1 MFVIYRIVVKMLSL
15 FNRRDRFLAALV
27 VLLSMASAAGE
38 SIGILSITPVL
49 AVGADKNVIH
59 TNTYLRWAYDL
70 FGFHS
75 DHAFIIFLGAGSLA
89 ALVVGLG
96 FQALTQ
102 WVGAQFVQMR
112 NYNISRRLVLDYAH
126 RDYVF
131 FLGSNSSQLSETLLT
146 EIQTVINGVFTPVT
160 MVVSEGCV
168 AIALLVMLC
177 ISSPALAAA
186 VSVILGGSYVL
197 IFLLVGPYIDRV
209 GQQRLEA
216 VRKRYLTAGELF
228 GGIKE
233 IRILAAE
240 RVYFHRYA
248 LATLRYCRTQS
259 MSQLVGV
266 LPQYLMQG
274 VAYGTVLLL
283 VIYLINTGGNLTR
296 VLPLI
301 GLYALAGRRL
311 LPALQNVYLNIS
323 NARFSQP
330 ALDTLITEMKDVPP
344 ELDIETAP
352 ARPVPL
358 SFQREITVEN
368 MSFQY
373 PTAKQVT
380 LDDINL
386 AIRAGSR
393 VGFVGSTGSGK
404 TTIVDLLLGLL
415 TPGHG
420 SIRVDG
426 VPITAENLRSWQ
438 AVMGYV
444 PQHIYL
450 TDESVT
456 RNIAFGIPDE
466 DVDHAQV
473 ERVARMANIHDF
485 IVGEMPKGYDT
496 VVGERGARLSGGQR
510 QRLGIAR
517 ALYRDPEV
525 LVFDEAT
532 SALDNV
538 TERELMSALAQL
550 GGDRTVITIAHRLST
565 VRDCDNIFLLEN
577 GRLKASGTYDE
588 LVAGNAR
595 FRDMAAAHH

>member
-1 MFVIYRIVVKMLSL
+1 MIILYHIIVKMLTL
-15 FNRRDRFLAALV
+15 FNRREKFYAALV
-27 VLLSMASAAGE
+27 VLLAMASAAGE
-38 SIGILSITPVL
+38 SVGILSITPIL
-49 AVGADKNVIH
+49 AVGADQTIIH
-59 TNTYLRWAYDL
+59 TESHLRWLYNSL
-70 FGFHS
+70 GFQTNHG
-75 DHAFIIFLGAGSLA
+75 FIIFLGLVSLA
-89 ALVVGLG
+89 ALVVGLS

-102 WVGAQFVQMR
+102 WVSAQFVQMR
-112 NYNISRRLVLDYAH
+112 NYTISRRLILDYAH

-131 FLGSNSSQLSETLLT
+131 FLASNSSQLSETLLT
-146 EIQTVINGVFTPVT
+146 EIQTVVSGVFTPVT
-160 MVVSEGCV
+160 MIVSEGCV
-168 AIALLVMLC
+168 AISLLIMLC
-177 ISSPALAAA
+177 VSSPALAAA

-197 IFLLVGPYIDRV
+197 TFLLVGSYVDRV

-233 IRILAAE
+233 IRVLAAE

-248 LATLRYCRTQS
+248 VATLRYCRTQA

-266 LPQYLMQG
+266 LPQYLMQA

-283 VIYLINTGGNLTR
+283 MIYLVNTGGNLAK

-311 LPALQNVYLNIS
+311 LPALQNVYVNIS

-330 ALDTLITEMKDVPP
+330 ALDALITEMKAVSSDMDLDTEPP
-344 ELDIETAP
+344 H
-352 ARPVPL
+352 PVPL
-358 SFQREITVEN
+358 PFHQEIAVQHLD
-368 MSFQY
+368 FQY

-380 LDDINL
+380 LHDINL
-386 AIRAGSR
+386 TIPAGSR
-393 VGFVGSTGSGK
+393 IGFVGPTGSGK
-404 TTIVDLLLGLL
+404 TTIVDILLGLL
-415 TPGHG
+415 APSGG
-420 SIRVDG
+420 QLLVDG
-426 VPITAENLRSWQ
+426 VPLNAGNMRNWQ
-438 AVMGYV
+438 AIMGYV

-456 RNIAFGIPDE
+456 KNIAFGIPDAQ
-466 DVDHAQV
+466 VDHKQV
-473 ERVARMANIHDF
+473 ERVARLANIHDF
-485 IVGEMPKGYDT
+485 IVGEMPQGYDT

-517 ALYRDPEV
+517 ALYRNPQV

-538 TERELMSALAQL
+538 TERELMKALAQI
-550 GGDRTVITIAHRLST
+550 GGDRTVIMIAHRLST
-565 VRDCDNIFLLEN
+565 VRKCDVIFLLEN
-577 GRLKASGTYDE
+577 GRLKASGTYDA

-595 FRDMAAAHH
+595 FRDMASAHH